1 MILSPSLRPFLKT
14 LITQKENN
22 AMISELLIEWLGYHQ
37 PLPNIGPSTS
47 RDHLIKAFYNQFD
60 DELSPQEITLIQK
73 QEPDAMFS
81 ILPITTFM
89 DNPYARMVTPAHV
102 TSGSW
107 ELTYETYAPFEPF
120 LCGDV
125 HVSKHHH
132 YREQTPIGFFKQPF
146 RYLVLK
152 QHDVT
157 WMSVTPFEM
166 MTMQPIL
173 DQLSGSIVTLGLGL
187 GYFAFMAAN
196 NPRVTHVTVIE
207 KDATLIDLFNN
218 HILPFF
224 PNKSKLTIIKM
235 DAFDYIQT
243 PSDVDHIFVD
253 IYHTAMDGWPLYLRF
268 KSLETTWNHTTWTY
282 WLESSILAY
291 LRRFLI
297 HFLEEQT
304 LGFGKDKYRLTD
316 DVTDQFF
323 HHVYMLTT
331 TLTLTD
337 YSSLVHWLSDDGIKQ
352 LVQIYSTSS
361 WRRL

>member
-1 MILSPSLRPFLKT
+1 
-14 LITQKENN
+14 
-22 AMISELLIEWLGYHQ
+22 
-37 PLPNIGPSTS
+37 
-47 RDHLIKAFYNQFD
+47 
-60 DELSPQEITLIQK
+60 
-73 QEPDAMFS
+73 
-81 ILPITTFM
+81 
-89 DNPYARMVTPAHV
+89 
-102 TSGSW
+102 
-107 ELTYETYAPFEPF
+107 
-120 LCGDV
+120 
-125 HVSKHHH
+125 
-132 YREQTPIGFFKQPF
+132 
-146 RYLVLK
+146 VLK

-196 NPRVTHVTVIE
+196 NPRVTHVTVVE

-235 DAFDYIQT
+235 DAFEYIQT
-243 PSDVDHIFVD
+243 PSVVDHIFVD

-316 DVTDQFF
+316 NVTDQFF

-337 YSSLVHWLSDDGIKQ
+337 YSSLVQWLSDDGIKQ
-352 LVQIYSTSS
+352 LVQLYPTSS